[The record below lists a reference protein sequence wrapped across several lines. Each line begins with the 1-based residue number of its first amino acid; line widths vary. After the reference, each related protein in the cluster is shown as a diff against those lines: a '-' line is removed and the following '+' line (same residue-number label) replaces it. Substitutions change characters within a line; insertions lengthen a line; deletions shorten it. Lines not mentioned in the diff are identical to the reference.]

1 MPTLARDWVESVLI
15 SGHNF
20 MEWSIPIKCA
30 MGFGFHMLVRILFL
44 LWPPARGQLRCSPTI
59 SYIKQ
64 VPLVRTTIQYRI
76 VSGYADSGS
85 SISCTICW
93 QYELRWPRQESSIRC
108 TCLTPSIG
116 IMPSSRRIIQL
127 TPVYSSRFRRMV
139 RSSPLN
145 SIAIVKSWQMNCRI
159 KEKCQHRRSLPYHW
173 LHFKQHNS

>member
-76 VSGYADSGS
+76 ASGYADSVS

-93 QYELRWPRQESSIRC
+93 QYKLRWPRQESSIRC

-127 TPVYSSRFRRMV
+127 WWPRQESSISCIFLYSDESFV
-139 RSSPLN
+139 HLPSS
-145 SIAIVKSWQMNCRI
+145 Q
-159 KEKCQHRRSLPYHW
+159 LP
-173 LHFKQHNS
+173 